1 MFSFKYFCLIAM
13 YLNFNIHKLLYSV
26 KISVKVKHE
35 NKNVKEI
42 PNPDHLMISSS
53 LNSKYF
59 HIKLYLKIFF
69 QCPNF

>member
-1 MFSFKYFCLIAM
+1 MFSFKYFCLIVM

-26 KISVKVKHE
+26 KISVEIKNE

-42 PNPDHLMISSS
+42 PNPDHFMISSS

-59 HIKLYLKIFF
+59 FIKLYLKIF
-69 QCPNF
+69 PVS